1 MKINRILLTLAGI
14 VAVTSAATAQSFF
27 DDDIYYD
34 ASKDK
39 STPKT
44 TNSSDIFHSIN
55 SHSSRIPFC

>member
-39 STPKT
+39 STDRK
-44 TNSSDIFHSIN
+44 SVV
-55 SHSSRIPFC
+55 